1 MHYFFFFSKE
11 KNALF
16 NLEFLKLMRMSME
29 GGVNESVYLHS
40 EVQVERK
47 YTSNKQELKTI

>member
-1 MHYFFFFSKE
+1 
-11 KNALF
+11 
-16 NLEFLKLMRMSME
+16 MSME